1 MSGHRIDVKREGHG
15 FAVTVDGDS
24 PRACADIADVVAVVD
39 SVMPGSA
46 RTANAAPP
54 GKTPANANGSAAGT
68 DPHDETAAGSGPDAV
83 VS

>member
-24 PRACADIADVVAVVD
+24 PRACADIAGVVAVVD
-39 SVMPGSA
+39 NVMPRSA
-46 RTANAAPP
+46 RAANAAPP
-54 GKTPANANGSAAGT
+54 GKAPANANGSAADT
-68 DPHDETAAGSGPDAV
+68 DPQDEAAASSGPDAA